1 MNLIEI
7 IFSVVIGACLV
18 IIIGGRIVL
27 QIVTKYYEKNPDAA
41 SPKCKKC
48 KIRMTAGEGTLY
60 LIPAMFDM
68 QHEES
73 AEYYLNNTK
82 RIYDES
88 QIPKGQRACRMFVF
102 RCPQCDEKVVSV
114 VDFLQNSENGMIC
127 GGDIYPYEKFRDFLS
142 S

>member
-1 MNLIEI
+1 MGIDTILGI
-7 IFSVVIGACLV
+7 ISVGCLV

-27 QIVTKYYEKNPDAA
+27 HIVTKYYEKNPDAA

-48 KIRMTAGEGTLY
+48 KIRMTAGEGSLY

-73 AEYYLNNTK
+73 AEYYLHNAKKIT
-82 RIYDES
+82 DES

-102 RCPQCDEKVVSV
+102 RCSQCNEKVVSV
-114 VDFLQNSENGMIC
+114 VDFLQNSEDGMIC
-127 GGDIYPYEKFRDFLS
+127 GGDIYPYEKFRDFLE
-142 S
+142 